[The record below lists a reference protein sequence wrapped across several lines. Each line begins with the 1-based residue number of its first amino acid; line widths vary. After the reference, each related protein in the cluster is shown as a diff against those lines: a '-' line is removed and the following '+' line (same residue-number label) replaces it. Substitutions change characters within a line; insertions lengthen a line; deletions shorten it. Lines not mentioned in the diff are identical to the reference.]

1 MKYGFDLDDTL
12 ADTASVINKYAI
24 KFNKEYLN
32 GNGDLQD
39 INNSKSYYY
48 FAEGLNW
55 NKENIAK
62 FFEIYYLDILKE
74 VQIKPF
80 VKETINKLKKE
91 KNEVYIITARRK
103 REGEIVE
110 KITNE
115 WLKDNGILYDELFIN
130 IKEKSK
136 IVNQLKINIF
146 IDDSYENCIDVK
158 TNTDAKVYMLST
170 KYNTGILDKQLERIN
185 NIDELISK

>member
-24 KFNKEYLN
+24 KFDKEYLN

-136 IVNQLKINIF
+136 IVNQLKIDIF

>member
-1 MKYGFDLDDTL
+1 MKYGLDLDDTL

-136 IVNQLKINIF
+136 IVNQLKIDIF

>member
-1 MKYGFDLDDTL
+1 MKFGFDLDDTL
-12 ADTASVINKYAI
+12 TDTASVINKYAI
-24 KFNKEYLN
+24 KFDKEYLN

-74 VQIKPF
+74 VKIKPF

-115 WLKDNGILYDELFIN
+115 WLNNNGILYDELFIN

-136 IVNQLKINIF
+136 IVNQLKIDIF

-170 KYNTGILDKQLERIN
+170 KYNAGILDKQLERIN
-185 NIDELISK
+185 NIYELISK

>member
-24 KFNKEYLN
+24 KFDKEYLN

-115 WLKDNGILYDELFIN
+115 WLKNNGILYDELFIN

-136 IVNQLKINIF
+136 IVNQLKIDIF

>member
-12 ADTASVINKYAI
+12 SDTASVINKYAI
-24 KFNKEYLN
+24 KFDKEYLN

-62 FFEIYYLDILKE
+62 FFEIYYLEILKE

-80 VKETINKLKKE
+80 VKETINKLKEE

-103 REGEIVE
+103 REGKIVE

-115 WLKDNGILYDELFIN
+115 WLKNNGILYDDLFIN

-136 IVNQLKINIF
+136 IVNQLKIDIF

-158 TNTDAKVYMLST
+158 TNTNAKVYMLST
-170 KYNTGILDKQLERIN
+170 KYNTVILDKQLERIN
-185 NIDELISK
+185 NIEELIRK

>member
-1 MKYGFDLDDTL
+1 MKYGFDFDDTL

-136 IVNQLKINIF
+136 IVNQLKIDIF

>member
-24 KFNKEYLN
+24 KFDKEYLN

-55 NKENIAK
+55 NKDNIAK

-115 WLKDNGILYDELFIN
+115 WLKNNGILYDDLFIN

-136 IVNQLKINIF
+136 IVNQLKIDIF

>member
-1 MKYGFDLDDTL
+1 MGMETYKILIIRK
-12 ADTASVINKYAI
+12 VII
-24 KFNKEYLN
+24 I
-32 GNGDLQD
+32 LQKD
-39 INNSKSYYY
+39 
-48 FAEGLNW
+48 W

-136 IVNQLKINIF
+136 IVNQLKIDIF

>member
-12 ADTASVINKYAI
+12 TDTASVINKYAI
-24 KFNKEYLN
+24 KFDREYLKE
-32 GNGDLQD
+32 NGDLKD
-39 INNSKSYYY
+39 INDSKSYYY

-62 FFEIYYLDILKE
+62 FFEIYYLEILKE
-74 VQIKPF
+74 IQIKPF
-80 VKETINKLKKE
+80 VKETINQLKKE
-91 KNEVYIITARRK
+91 ENEVYIITARRK

-110 KITNE
+110 EITKQ
-115 WLKDNGILYDELFIN
+115 WLKNNGILYDDLFIN

-136 IVNQLKINIF
+136 IVNQLKIDIF

-158 TNTDAKVYMLST
+158 TNTDAKVYMLNT
-170 KYNTGILDKQLERIN
+170 KYNTGILDMQLERIN
-185 NIDELISK
+185 NIGELISK

>member
-24 KFNKEYLN
+24 KFDIEYLKGK
-32 GNGDLQD
+32 GNLKD
-39 INNSKSYYY
+39 INDSKSYYY

-55 NKENIAK
+55 NKDDIAK
-62 FFEIYYLDILKE
+62 FFEIYYLEIIKE
-74 VQIKPF
+74 VKIKPF
-80 VKETINKLKKE
+80 VKESIDKLKKE
-91 KNEVYIITARRK
+91 GNEVYIITVRRK

-110 KITNE
+110 KITKE
-115 WLKDNGILYDELFIN
+115 WLKNNGILYDDLFIN

-136 IVNQLKINIF
+136 IVNQFKIDIF
-146 IDDSYENCIDVK
+146 IDDSYENCIEVK

-170 KYNTGILDKQLERIN
+170 KYNIGIFDNQIERIN
-185 NIDELISK
+185 NLNELIIK

>member
-24 KFNKEYLN
+24 KFDKEYLN

-74 VQIKPF
+74 VKIKPF

-115 WLKDNGILYDELFIN
+115 WLNNNGILYNELFIN

-136 IVNQLKINIF
+136 IVNQLKIDIF

-185 NIDELISK
+185 NIYELISK

>member
-136 IVNQLKINIF
+136 IVNQLKIDIF

-170 KYNTGILDKQLERIN
+170 RYNTGILDKQLERIN

>member
-1 MKYGFDLDDTL
+1 MKYGLDLDDTL

-24 KFNKEYLN
+24 KFDKEYLN

-74 VQIKPF
+74 VKIKPF

-115 WLKDNGILYDELFIN
+115 WLNNNGILYDELFIN

-136 IVNQLKINIF
+136 IVNQLKIDIF

-170 KYNTGILDKQLERIN
+170 KYNTGILDKQIERIN
-185 NIDELISK
+185 NIYELISK

>member
-24 KFNKEYLN
+24 KFDKEYLN

-55 NKENIAK
+55 NKDNIAK

-115 WLKDNGILYDELFIN
+115 WLKNNGILYDDLFIN

-136 IVNQLKINIF
+136 IVNQLKIDIF

-185 NIDELISK
+185 NINELISK

>member
-32 GNGDLQD
+32 GNGDIQD

-136 IVNQLKINIF
+136 IVNQLKIDIF

>member
-24 KFNKEYLN
+24 KFDKEYLN

-55 NKENIAK
+55 NKDNIAK

-103 REGEIVE
+103 REGERVE

-115 WLKDNGILYDELFIN
+115 WLKNNGILYDDLFIN

-136 IVNQLKINIF
+136 IVNQLKIDIF

>member
-55 NKENIAK
+55 NKDNIAK

-115 WLKDNGILYDELFIN
+115 WLKNNGILYDDLFIN

-136 IVNQLKINIF
+136 IVNQLKIDIF

>member
-62 FFEIYYLDILKE
+62 FFEIYYLDILKQ

-136 IVNQLKINIF
+136 IVNQLKIDVF

>member
-24 KFNKEYLN
+24 KFDKEYLN

-80 VKETINKLKKE
+80 VKETINKLKEE

-136 IVNQLKINIF
+136 IVNQLKIDIF

>member
-91 KNEVYIITARRK
+91 KNEVYDKIFFTLDEYITSILPK
-103 REGEIVE
+103 KMEKDPTKEIYVE
-110 KITNE
+110 I
-115 WLKDNGILYDELFIN
+115 KDEYDKYNL
-130 IKEKSK
+130 
-136 IVNQLKINIF
+136 VLNQYRF
-146 IDDSYENCIDVK
+146 IDIKFAFLKS
-158 TNTDAKVYMLST
+158 
-170 KYNTGILDKQLERIN
+170 
-185 NIDELISK
+185 

>member
-24 KFNKEYLN
+24 KFDKEYLN

-55 NKENIAK
+55 NKE
-62 FFEIYYLDILKE
+62 
-74 VQIKPF
+74 
-80 VKETINKLKKE
+80 
-91 KNEVYIITARRK
+91 
-103 REGEIVE
+103 
-110 KITNE
+110 
-115 WLKDNGILYDELFIN
+115 WLKNNGILYDELFIN

-136 IVNQLKINIF
+136 IVNQLKIDIF

>member
-136 IVNQLKINIF
+136 IVNQLKIDIF

-170 KYNTGILDKQLERIN
+170 KYNTGILDKRLERIN

>member
-24 KFNKEYLN
+24 KFDIEYLKGK
-32 GNGDLQD
+32 GNLKD
-39 INNSKSYYY
+39 INDSKSYYY

-55 NKENIAK
+55 NKDDIAK
-62 FFEIYYLDILKE
+62 FFEIIKE
-74 VQIKPF
+74 VKIKPF
-80 VKETINKLKKE
+80 VKESIDKLKKE
-91 KNEVYIITARRK
+91 GNEVYIITVRRK

-110 KITNE
+110 KITKE
-115 WLKDNGILYDELFIN
+115 WLKNNGILYDDLFIN

-136 IVNQLKINIF
+136 IVNQFKIDIF
-146 IDDSYENCIDVK
+146 IDDSYENCIEVK

-170 KYNTGILDKQLERIN
+170 KYNIGIFDNQIERIN
-185 NIDELISK
+185 NLNELIIK

>member
-24 KFNKEYLN
+24 KFDKEYLN
-32 GNGDLQD
+32 GKGDLRD
-39 INNSKSYYY
+39 VNNSKSYYY

-62 FFEIYYLDILKE
+62 FFEIYYLEILKE
-74 VQIKPF
+74 VKIKPF

-103 REGEIVE
+103 REGEIIE

-115 WLKDNGILYDELFIN
+115 WLKNNGILYDDLFIN

-136 IVNQLKINIF
+136 IVNQLKIDIF
-146 IDDSYENCIDVK
+146 IDDSYENCIDVI
-158 TNTDAKVYMLST
+158 TNTDAKVYMLNT
-170 KYNTGILDKQLERIN
+170 KYNTGILDEQLEKIN
-185 NIDELISK
+185 NIGDLINQ

>member
-24 KFNKEYLN
+24 KFDKEYLN
-32 GNGDLQD
+32 GNGDLQA

-55 NKENIAK
+55 NKDNIAK

-115 WLKDNGILYDELFIN
+115 WLKNNGILYDDLFIN

-136 IVNQLKINIF
+136 IVNQLKIDIF

>member
-1 MKYGFDLDDTL
+1 MVL
-12 ADTASVINKYAI
+12 
-24 KFNKEYLN
+24 KF
-32 GNGDLQD
+32 
-39 INNSKSYYY
+39 
-48 FAEGLNW
+48 
-55 NKENIAK
+55 
-62 FFEIYYLDILKE
+62 ILKM
-74 VQIKPF
+74 
-80 VKETINKLKKE
+80 KKE
-91 KNEVYIITARRK
+91 KDEVYIITARRK

-136 IVNQLKINIF
+136 IVNQLKIDIF

>member
-136 IVNQLKINIF
+136 IVNQLKIDIF

>member
-24 KFNKEYLN
+24 KFDKEYLN

-55 NKENIAK
+55 NKDNIAK

-115 WLKDNGILYDELFIN
+115 WLKNNGILYDELFIN

-136 IVNQLKINIF
+136 IVNQLKIDIF

>member
-80 VKETINKLKKE
+80 VEETINKLKKE

-136 IVNQLKINIF
+136 IVNQLKIDIF

>member
-136 IVNQLKINIF
+136 IVNQLKIDIF

-185 NIDELISK
+185 NIAELISK